1 MPPATAPRIFRPHR
15 HTAVLPMDGS
25 ERRCQRL
32 QETFRRTASCRRAD
46 HGKSCRHFALVSRG
60 HRSDRTPPRE
70 SPRHFA
76 ARMDESVIV
85 GYYTSA
91 EVHPRSPARLLLS
104 KERKKP
110 MARNDGIDRT
120 FARNQDLPTLD
131 DVAKVQEHN
140 EREKD
145 SYSNQDIDT
154 TQTHRNVHF
163 KKPTDSYAAMFDQMI
178 ADGVISTRGL
188 KADAVKYGELLFDVN
203 SAYFH
208 NHGGYEYAKQFYA
221 DAYKAA
227 VEIVGG
233 EQYILSAV
241 MHADERNRAMSEAL
255 GEDVYHYHLHVV
267 YIPVVE
273 KQILWSKRCKD
284 EFLRGTV
291 KETITQVSRSKKWE
305 SKPVLNEDGNPMLN
319 AKGKKIL
326 KSSYS
331 VLQDDFFNFMRAAGY
346 TDVERGERGS
356 TEEHLTVT
364 QFKLQAEQH
373 RLETV
378 TGQVEQAEQS
388 LADAKAATEKQKK
401 KLEAL
406 QKETK
411 AAKTIALTVQ
421 DIEEMGKKN
430 ALTGNVSLTPDQCDT
445 LKRYAVNGIIANAD
459 NKRLKEKLASAEK
472 TISIWKQRYE
482 AVNEKYME
490 LKQKAQ
496 PFLDAIE
503 IASERVWAFV
513 HAILARGKE
522 TQEHKHPMNKTVEEI
537 NKMIMEDAPMEEIN
551 DAIGYIDIY
560 SCFDPIFEPPID
572 FLEECRKHWETAQS
586 SFRKTIERKIGNTWY
601 VIETECDGN
610 EPLADKVKRLIFSDK
625 GGIC

>member
-1 MPPATAPRIFRPHR
+1 MPPATAPRISRPHR

-131 DVAKVQEHN
+131 DVTKVQEHN

-284 EFLRGTV
+284 ESLRGTV

-305 SKPVLNEDGNPMLN
+305 SKPVLDENGNPMLN

-364 QFKLQAEQH
+364 QFKVQAEQQ
-373 RLETV
+373 RLEAV
-378 TGQVEQAEQS
+378 TGQVTQAEQS

-406 QKETK
+406 QKETQ
-411 AAKTIALTVQ
+411 AAKSVAMTAHE
-421 DIEEMGKKN
+421 IESMGKKN
-430 ALTGNVSLTPDQCDT
+430 PITGNVTMTADECRT
-445 LKRYAVNGIIANAD
+445 LKDYAVSSFAE
-459 NKRLKEKLASAEK
+459 KSEKLKYKQKFEQADKNAK
-472 TISIWKQRYE
+472 IWKDRFEKLNKDYE
-482 AVNEKYME
+482 E

-503 IASERVWAFV
+503 IASEKVWAFIN
-513 HAILARGKE
+513 AILARGKE
-522 TQEHKHPMNKTVEEI
+522 LYEHKHPARNRGQDMEI
-537 NKMIMEDAPMEEIN
+537 
-551 DAIGYIDIY
+551 
-560 SCFDPIFEPPID
+560 
-572 FLEECRKHWETAQS
+572 
-586 SFRKTIERKIGNTWY
+586 
-601 VIETECDGN
+601 
-610 EPLADKVKRLIFSDK
+610 
-625 GGIC
+625 

>member
-1 MPPATAPRIFRPHR
+1 MPPATAPRISRPHR

-131 DVAKVQEHN
+131 DVTKVQEHN

-284 EFLRGTV
+284 ESLRGTV

-305 SKPVLNEDGNPMLN
+305 SKPVLDENGNPMLN

-331 VLQDDFFNFMRAAGY
+331 VLQDDFFHFMRNAGY

-364 QFKLQAEQH
+364 QFKVQAEQQ
-373 RLETV
+373 RLEAV
-378 TGQVEQAEQS
+378 TGQVTQAEQS

-406 QKETK
+406 KKETQ
-411 AAKTIALTVQ
+411 AAKSVAMTAHE
-421 DIEEMGKKN
+421 IESMGKKN
-430 ALTGNVSLTPDQCDT
+430 PITGNVTMTADECRT
-445 LKRYAVNGIIANAD
+445 LKDYAVSSFAE
-459 NKRLKEKLASAEK
+459 KSEKLKYKQKFEQADKNAK
-472 TISIWKQRYE
+472 IWKDRFEKLNKDYE
-482 AVNEKYME
+482 E

-503 IASERVWAFV
+503 IASEKVWAFIN
-513 HAILARGKE
+513 AILARGKE
-522 TQEHKHPMNKTVEEI
+522 LYEHKHPARNRGQDMEI
-537 NKMIMEDAPMEEIN
+537 
-551 DAIGYIDIY
+551 
-560 SCFDPIFEPPID
+560 
-572 FLEECRKHWETAQS
+572 
-586 SFRKTIERKIGNTWY
+586 
-601 VIETECDGN
+601 
-610 EPLADKVKRLIFSDK
+610 
-625 GGIC
+625 